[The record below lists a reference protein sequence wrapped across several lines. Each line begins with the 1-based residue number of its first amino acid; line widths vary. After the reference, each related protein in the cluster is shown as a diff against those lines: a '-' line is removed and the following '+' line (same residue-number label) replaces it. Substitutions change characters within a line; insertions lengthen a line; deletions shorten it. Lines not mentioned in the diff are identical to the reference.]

1 MDAVIQEMIR
11 EYGPGEIPVVDP
23 IDLPE
28 KPEGASPVADTS
40 PAPPPEPS
48 QVTVNGV
55 SLTGK
60 LRAEAMTN
68 EAIAEGFRLRS
79 TMYSVGTVVEGQER
93 VLQMQLAHEA
103 RPLARDVAASLVSRV
118 KQEERKDI
126 PVALLKSDI
135 RMDDNGHVRLAN
147 DTSFIPSDH
156 ALDGFFQRFPCSGG
170 GTYARSCPNILKA
183 INFNYWVIA
192 EKEDKPKQVVLRTRK
207 VLQSPG
213 LHEVFAVVSPS
224 YTAFDA
230 DKIGQA
236 LVLSFPEDARGVLQ
250 YDGYK
255 FRVEGLWHS
264 DVAPNEFV
272 VGEIFKAGVLVSSD
286 DSGAGSI
293 RVRSV
298 IWRNLC
304 KNLLILDKS
313 IGVDIRL
320 RHLGDVEKLAK
331 AFEEAFDRALQSVEP
346 FRKAWG
352 SAMAERD
359 ESLLQMVQGTTTE
372 DITGKKA
379 SEVLPGIFYGVLQR
393 EMVPVRGKKKDV
405 VKLLVEMHEQDELAA
420 EYGYSRASIVNAF
433 TRYSHIVES
442 DPFAADEI
450 REGAG
455 SLLRMRGEKF
465 AQTIPYEK
473 FDL

>member
-1 MDAVIQEMIR
+1 
-11 EYGPGEIPVVDP
+11 
-23 IDLPE
+23 
-28 KPEGASPVADTS
+28 
-40 PAPPPEPS
+40 
-48 QVTVNGV
+48 
-55 SLTGK
+55 
-60 LRAEAMTN
+60 
-68 EAIAEGFRLRS
+68 
-79 TMYSVGTVVEGQER
+79 
-93 VLQMQLAHEA
+93 
-103 RPLARDVAASLVSRV
+103 
-118 KQEERKDI
+118 
-126 PVALLKSDI
+126 
-135 RMDDNGHVRLAN
+135 
-147 DTSFIPSDH
+147 
-156 ALDGFFQRFPCSGG
+156 
-170 GTYARSCPNILKA
+170 
-183 INFNYWVIA
+183 
-192 EKEDKPKQVVLRTRK
+192 
-207 VLQSPG
+207 
-213 LHEVFAVVSPS
+213 
-224 YTAFDA
+224 
-230 DKIGQA
+230 
-236 LVLSFPEDARGVLQ
+236 
-250 YDGYK
+250 K

-405 VKLLVEMHEQDELAA
+405 VKLLVEMHEQD
-420 EYGYSRASIVNAF
+420 
-433 TRYSHIVES
+433 
-442 DPFAADEI
+442 
-450 REGAG
+450 
-455 SLLRMRGEKF
+455 
-465 AQTIPYEK
+465 
-473 FDL
+473 